1 MLNHISYRFLGLVLA
16 FGAWGGLVLIHQTPA
31 QPFVTAL
38 TGAIASIGTFHIANG
53 GTKP

>member
-1 MLNHISYRFLGLVLA
+1 MLRNILIVLTLA

-38 TGAIASIGTFHIANG
+38 TGAIASIGTFHVVG
-53 GTKP
+53 GSKP